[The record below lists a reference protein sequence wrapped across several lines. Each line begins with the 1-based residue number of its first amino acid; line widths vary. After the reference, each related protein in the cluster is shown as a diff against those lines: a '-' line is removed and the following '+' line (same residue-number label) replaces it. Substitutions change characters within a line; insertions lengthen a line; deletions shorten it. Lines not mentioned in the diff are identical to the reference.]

1 MAALRVLSL
10 EPLQR
15 YICKVHTLTLT
26 SFANANEILIF
37 AC

>member
-10 EPLQR
+10 EALQR
-15 YICKVHTLTLT
+15 NICKVHTLTLT